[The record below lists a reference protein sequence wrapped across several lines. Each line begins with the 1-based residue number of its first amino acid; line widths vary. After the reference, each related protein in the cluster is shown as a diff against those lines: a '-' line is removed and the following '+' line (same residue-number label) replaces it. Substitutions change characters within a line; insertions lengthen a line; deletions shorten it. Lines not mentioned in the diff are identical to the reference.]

1 MAGNPLDFKLEF
13 PILRATF
20 KPQKSSAAAKEGQN
34 DELGKETSFQKRK
47 KITCKRLRLEKNVQ
61 IK

>member
-20 KPQKSSAAAKEGQN
+20 KPQKSSAAKEGQN
-34 DELGKETSFQKRK
+34 DELGKETIFQKEN
-47 KITCKRLRLEKNVQ
+47 LYHALEQ
-61 IK
+61 IEI